1 MRGKEASKMAV
12 NGVWGGV
19 RKRIRKAVKVF
30 NYKVVPGGRPFRIC
44 FEVWRSEA
52 PTIRL
57 KQG

>member
-30 NYKVVPGGRPFRIC
+30 NYKVVPGGSVVPHLVQGL
-44 FEVWRSEA
+44 EV
-52 PTIRL
+52 
-57 KQG
+57 